1 MYCYYRQGS
10 RRKKGIPLYILLIPS
25 IVSFGFNE
33 KRKKTN
39 EREFHSMVAITLRPG
54 GAPSTPREHHDE
66 ALKSQDRG
74 APRLVC
80 DGGGG
85 GDSPSAAAR

>member
-1 MYCYYRQGS
+1 
-10 RRKKGIPLYILLIPS
+10 
-25 IVSFGFNE
+25 
-33 KRKKTN
+33 
-39 EREFHSMVAITLRPG
+39 MVAITLRPG

-66 ALKSQDRG
+66 ALKSQDRR

-80 DGGGG
+80 DGGGGG

>member
-1 MYCYYRQGS
+1 
-10 RRKKGIPLYILLIPS
+10 
-25 IVSFGFNE
+25 
-33 KRKKTN
+33 
-39 EREFHSMVAITLRPG
+39 MVAITLRPG

-85 GDSPSAAAR
+85 GGDSPSAAARWDGGTDGVGSYILEEKKKLLG